1 MIVVGNMQFKDKDEL
16 YNSTKKKLETLN
28 GLILEEGHID
38 FQYFVDLFHLHHDV
52 ASKIGDGIKGFR
64 ISKNPINKK
73 AMATFLIRNDGTEI
87 DFSWKNCCTQVWKKD
102 KRFYYDAMRS
112 SIVRTKPYAKNE
124 CEICKTVNGPFE
136 KHHATPFRNIADQF
150 IKEHPEILKAK
161 LTNGVGTY
169 FHCDSKDIE
178 QLWID
183 YHDTV
188 VRWMYLCRTCHNKE
202 DKKLK
207 VKEQNMN
214 NIQITISAPELVQ
227 AMQALTMALQ
237 SGTVKPAQVESVIEK
252 LETEAQKPVDKPS
265 KPNQKPKADEAPTAT
280 LEDVRKMLSTL
291 SQSGKQSEVR
301 QLIALYGATK
311 LTEIDPANYQ
321 DLIDKAGA
329 L

>member
-1 MIVVGNMQFKDKDEL
+1 
-16 YNSTKKKLETLN
+16 
-28 GLILEEGHID
+28 
-38 FQYFVDLFHLHHDV
+38 
-52 ASKIGDGIKGFR
+52 
-64 ISKNPINKK
+64 
-73 AMATFLIRNDGTEI
+73 
-87 DFSWKNCCTQVWKKD
+87 
-102 KRFYYDAMRS
+102 
-112 SIVRTKPYAKNE
+112 
-124 CEICKTVNGPFE
+124 
-136 KHHATPFRNIADQF
+136 
-150 IKEHPEILKAK
+150 
-161 LTNGVGTY
+161 
-169 FHCDSKDIE
+169 
-178 QLWID
+178 
-183 YHDTV
+183 
-188 VRWMYLCRTCHNKE
+188 
-202 DKKLK
+202 
-207 VKEQNMN
+207 MN

-311 LTEIDPANYQ
+311 QTEIDPANYQ